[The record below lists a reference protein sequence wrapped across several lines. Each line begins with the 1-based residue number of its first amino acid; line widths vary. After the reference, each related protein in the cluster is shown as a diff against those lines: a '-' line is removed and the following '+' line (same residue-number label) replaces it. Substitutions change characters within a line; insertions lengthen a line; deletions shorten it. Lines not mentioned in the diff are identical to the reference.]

1 MSNESDMRDRI
12 QQAITAAE
20 VAAAKAKVDVLSLVV
35 LEPLVGV
42 ESATL
47 TAIVARSIAGAG
59 VESIDAASTFVIA
72 VRRCLAECKRVGFI
86 AQVSFDRYAI
96 TPLGLG
102 WVMRVTESEAHV
114 IVRDSN

>member
-1 MSNESDMRDRI
+1 MSDATDLRSRI
-12 QQAITAAE
+12 LQSIAAAE
-20 VAAAKAKVDVLSLVV
+20 EAAAKAKVDVLSLVV

-59 VESIDAASTFVIA
+59 VGSIDSASTFVIS
-72 VRRCLAECKRVGFI
+72 VRRCLAECIRVGFV
-86 AQVSFDRYAI
+86 AGVGPDRYAI

-102 WVMRVTESEAHV
+102 WVMSATEPHV
-114 IVRDSN
+114 IPMSPGVN